1 MAITGLGFKKRFE
14 ERVDKSYNDYYSN
27 AQYNEFFART
37 LIQAAIAKYEQ
48 LDNQKRFDELRGLLV
63 KDRQVSA
70 TSGRVALQ
78 NTVVSDFNDS
88 TGVITTYYPHNAL
101 LGQTITVNL
110 TGTTGTYQ
118 ADVVVSGIT
127 EFTIT
132 VPPQVIGTFESGF
145 VVTPQTVNNYLHLF
159 SAKATYKVLSKDIIE
174 TVTATPQRVI
184 IEFAMRSKLRNG
196 DSITIENVLG
206 TTSMNGTFYVNQV
219 KPKKYQLYVD
229 SDLETPLTANAAYIS
244 GGDVFQTIENLC
256 FESKPDTQ
264 IIQAIDKPTFEFP
277 QFQISDNALIL
288 LPQSGVQSVKLSYLK
303 LPPINVNVE
312 NNKTDLSLFY
322 TNEFIY
328 FWIDMSARI
337 FDLNTR
343 NIQALN
349 MDNPQITAT
358 I

>member
-101 LGQTITVNL
+101 LGQTITVSL

-159 SAKATYKVLSKDIIE
+159 SHST
-174 TVTATPQRVI
+174 
-184 IEFAMRSKLRNG
+184 
-196 DSITIENVLG
+196 
-206 TTSMNGTFYVNQV
+206 
-219 KPKKYQLYVD
+219 
-229 SDLETPLTANAAYIS
+229 
-244 GGDVFQTIENLC
+244 
-256 FESKPDTQ
+256 
-264 IIQAIDKPTFEFP
+264 
-277 QFQISDNALIL
+277 
-288 LPQSGVQSVKLSYLK
+288 
-303 LPPINVNVE
+303 
-312 NNKTDLSLFY
+312 
-322 TNEFIY
+322 
-328 FWIDMSARI
+328 
-337 FDLNTR
+337 
-343 NIQALN
+343 
-349 MDNPQITAT
+349 
-358 I
+358 